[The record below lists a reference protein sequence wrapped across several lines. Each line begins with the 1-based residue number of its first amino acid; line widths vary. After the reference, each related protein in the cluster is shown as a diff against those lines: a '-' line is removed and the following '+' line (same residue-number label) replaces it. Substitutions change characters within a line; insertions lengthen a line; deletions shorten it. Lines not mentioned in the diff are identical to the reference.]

1 VTWQC
6 RPPSPRSTRPK
17 ANVAQAL
24 RNVQFDKDRRRR
36 LEYADRLLEQRTFLA
51 IVLAETWE
59 TVDG

>member
-1 VTWQC
+1 MAT
-6 RPPSPRSTRPK
+6 PASLPEIDEAL
-17 ANVAQAL
+17 ANVAEAL
-24 RNVQFDKDRRRR
+24 RRIQFHKDRRRR